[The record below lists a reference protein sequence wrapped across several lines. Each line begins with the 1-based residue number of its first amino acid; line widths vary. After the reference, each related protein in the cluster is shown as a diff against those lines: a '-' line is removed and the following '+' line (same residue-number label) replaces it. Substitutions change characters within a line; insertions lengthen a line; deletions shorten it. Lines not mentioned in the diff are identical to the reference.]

1 MGSVA
6 TTNTP
11 GKPGQCSTQHLASAH
26 TCVLWGISAHYSLPL
41 LHRSYILAVRAFKGL
56 TSSRFQSLACPSRE
70 IPTAISWSSQLL
82 RRSES
87 NMAGDAVMAA
97 LRENGSKHGVSA
109 GNEVFLQCP
118 WVVNNTIRTDNET
131 LQCQLYIL

>member
-1 MGSVA
+1 
-6 TTNTP
+6 
-11 GKPGQCSTQHLASAH
+11 
-26 TCVLWGISAHYSLPL
+26 
-41 LHRSYILAVRAFKGL
+41 
-56 TSSRFQSLACPSRE
+56 
-70 IPTAISWSSQLL
+70 
-82 RRSES
+82 
-87 NMAGDAVMAA
+87 MAGDAVMAA